1 MGMPSPRILVVDHSA
16 QIAEYVEAILEN
28 EGYVVRVC
36 HSSDEALSETRRYK
50 PSLLIIDPIMPG
62 LSGVEVAVRMCHEQ
76 SCKVLFLSS
85 LADDSDFKDVIRGVR
100 QQGCDA
106 QALPKPFEKDKF
118 LECVR
123 RAVGLPTLTTR
134 TPSSGQQETQPEQEQ
149 KSKPASEE
157 PPIKAAAISE
167 YAALMK
173 MVGLNLYR
181 GNAFRITGLGIT
193 SSLREVTREAEK
205 LEMMIN
211 LGTVR
216 PAGGLFPLKDPP
228 SATEVRS
235 AVQALKDPELRLLH
249 EFFWF
254 WPSTE
259 VESDDPALQALRSGK
274 HNVAMDI
281 WTQARGPASG
291 IAVHNLAV
299 LYHLEA
305 VGTYL
310 RRTGTNPLTKPEDVY
325 LWTSAFRYWK
335 ALLDRSD
342 FWSALT
348 DRIRLTDDPRLT
360 IEVAQQIWNTLPNA
374 LLKINAEVA
383 VAAAEK
389 GEFEEAGVHRRLMFT
404 SALGENVAK
413 KELSRALVPL
423 GEELKQLCDG
433 AHRDTRTN
441 RRTADKVV
449 RRLLDDKSRLLQVFN
464 YLLGVGDATCA
475 EAHDLIAR
483 TARSC
488 IVDYVNE
495 TDDWETG
502 RVLTEECLAL
512 AEGQDIRTKLEEDLE
527 VIGRNLI
534 AARQTTQPSTSQHTR
549 SSPAT
554 SAKPSEPTSGRPPA
568 PVKRKISYKLIG
580 VAAIVLL
587 VLYGSL
593 KDSSDST
600 HPASSGNSGYGTGSP
615 EPVSS
620 NPYQGTPSSSGT
632 LGTRSYSAPGQS
644 NPFQSSSSQRDELK
658 SEIVSNKATLD
669 QLESN
674 LKEAKSNME
683 SLDAELNS
691 DKASIDRMEQD
702 NKLGLDV
709 NESVYES
716 IRHRYNSNVNIY
728 NGLVRSYNE
737 KRVRYKQLLAET
749 NDKIAQFNSMGESR

>member
-1 MGMPSPRILVVDHSA
+1 MPSPRILVVDHSA
-16 QIAEYVEAILEN
+16 PIAEYVEGILEN

-36 HSSDEALSETRRYK
+36 NSSDEALSEGSRYK

-62 LSGVEVAVRMCHEQ
+62 LSGVEVATRMSNGQ

-85 LADDSDFKDVIRGVR
+85 LADDSDFKDVIKGIR

-118 LECVR
+118 LDCVR
-123 RAVGLPTLTTR
+123 RAVGVPTLATT
-134 TPSSGQQETQPEQEQ
+134 TPSSGQQEAQPEREQ
-149 KSKPASEE
+149 KSNPAIEE
-157 PPIKAAAISE
+157 PPTKAAATSE
-167 YAALMK
+167 YADLMK

-216 PAGGLFPLKDPP
+216 PAGGLFPLKEPP
-228 SATEVRS
+228 SAIEIRS
-235 AVQALKDPELRLLH
+235 AVQVLKDPELRLLH

-274 HNVAMDI
+274 HSAAMDM
-281 WTQARGPASG
+281 WTQVRGPAGG

-310 RRTGTNPLTKPEDVY
+310 RRLETKSLTKPEDLY

-342 FWSALT
+342 FWSVLA
-348 DRIRLTDDPRLT
+348 DRIRLINDPRLT

-404 SALGENVAK
+404 SAFGESVAK
-413 KELSRALVPL
+413 KELLRALAPL
-423 GEELKQLCDG
+423 GDELKQLCDG
-433 AHRDTRTN
+433 ALRDTRTN
-441 RRTADKVV
+441 RRNGDKVV
-449 RRLLDDKSRLLQVFN
+449 RRLLDEKSRLLQAFN

-475 EAHDLIAR
+475 EAHDLVAR

-502 RVLTEECLAL
+502 RVLTEECLAV
-512 AEGQDIRTKLEEDLE
+512 AEGQDIRAKLEEDLE
-527 VIGRNLI
+527 VIGRNLT
-534 AARQTTQPSTSQHTR
+534 AARQTTQANTSQHPR
-549 SSPAT
+549 GSGGT
-554 SAKPSEPTSGRPPA
+554 SVKPSEPTSPRSPA

-580 VAAIVLL
+580 LAAIVLL
-587 VLYGSL
+587 VLWGSL
-593 KDSSDST
+593 KDSNDSN
-600 HPASSGNSGYGTGSP
+600 HPASGSNSGYGATNS

-620 NPYQGTPSSSGT
+620 SADQGTASSSRTVGTPSYSS
-632 LGTRSYSAPGQS
+632 PVQS
-644 NPFQSSSSQRDELK
+644 NPFRNSNSKRDELK
-658 SEIVSNKATLD
+658 AEIDNNRAALD
-669 QLESN
+669 QLESE
-674 LKEAKSNME
+674 LKETKSNME
-683 SLDAELNS
+683 SVNAELNA
-691 DKASIDRMEQD
+691 DKASLDRMEQD
-702 NKLGLDV
+702 NRLGLDV
-709 NESVYES
+709 DKSEYES
-716 IRHRYNSNVNIY
+716 TRQRHNSNVNIY
-728 NGLVRSYNE
+728 NGWVRSYNE
-737 KRVRYKQLLAET
+737 KRGRYKQLLNET

>member
-1 MGMPSPRILVVDHSA
+1 MPSPRIFVVDHSA
-16 QIAEYVEAILEN
+16 PIAEYVETILEN
-28 EGYVVRVC
+28 EGYVVRIC
-36 HSSDEALSETRRYK
+36 ASSDEALSQGPRYK

-62 LSGVEVAVRMCHEQ
+62 LSGVEVATRMCHEQ

-85 LADDSDFKDVIRGVR
+85 LAEDSDFKDLIKGIR

-123 RAVGLPTLTTR
+123 RAVGVPTLTAVA
-134 TPSSGQQETQPEQEQ
+134 PSSDAKEIQPQREEG
-149 KSKPASEE
+149 SNPASET
-157 PPIKAAAISE
+157 PDAKPVVTVE
-167 YAALMK
+167 YAGLMK
-173 MVGLNLYR
+173 LAGLNLYR
-181 GNAFRITGLGIT
+181 SNAFRITGLGIT

-211 LGTVR
+211 LGTGQ
-216 PAGGLFPLKDPP
+216 PTGGLFPLKDPP
-228 SATEVRS
+228 SATEIRS

-274 HNVAMDI
+274 HSAAMDI
-281 WTQARGPASG
+281 WTQVRGPASG

-310 RRTGTNPLTKPEDVY
+310 RRSGTKLLTKPEDVY
-325 LWTSAFRYWK
+325 LWTSSFRYWK

-342 FWSALT
+342 FWSALS
-348 DRIRLTDDPRLT
+348 DRIRLINDPRLT
-360 IEVAQQIWNTLPNA
+360 IQLAQQIWNTLPNA

-389 GEFEEAGVHRRLMFT
+389 GEFEDAGVQRRLMFT

-413 KELSRALVPL
+413 KELLRALAPL
-423 GEELKQLCDG
+423 AEELKQLCDG
-433 AHRDTRTN
+433 ALRDTRTN
-441 RRTADKVV
+441 RRSANKVI
-449 RRLLDDKSRLLQVFN
+449 RRLLDDKSRLLQAFN

-475 EAHDLIAR
+475 EAHDLVAR

-502 RVLTEECLAL
+502 RVLSEECLAL
-512 AEGQDIRTKLEEDLE
+512 AEGQDVRAKLEEDLE

-534 AARQTTQPSTSQHTR
+534 ASRQPTQPNTSQQTR
-549 SSPAT
+549 SAAAT
-554 SAKPSEPTSGRPPA
+554 SARPSEATSPRSPA

-580 VAAIVLL
+580 LAAIILL

-593 KDSSDST
+593 KDSNDGN

-620 NPYQGTPSSSGT
+620 KPYQGTPSSSGT

-644 NPFQSSSSQRDELK
+644 NPFQSSSSQRNDLK
-658 SEIVSNKATLD
+658 SEVQSNKATLD
-669 QLESN
+669 QLESE

-683 SLDAELNS
+683 SLDGELNS

-716 IRHRYNSNVNIY
+716 TRHRYNSNVNIY
-728 NGLVRSYNE
+728 NGWVRSYNE

-749 NDKIAQFNSMGESR
+749 NDKIAQLNSMGESR